1 MVPASTQ
8 NPAQARRKAGEYSRP
23 GSGFGIG
30 IGLVDIRALL
40 PGPLTFAR
48 NERAHVTGYNNCRNR
63 KLAVSS
69 ASRKS
74 PKYHSAEAE
83 RRLAYFKER
92 GEQMVST
99 ICDLVEI
106 ESPSD
111 NKDAVDR
118 VAEAVAE
125 KFSRLGGEIHFHRAK
140 DFGSHLQVNF
150 GGKSAK
156 PVLLLGHYDTVY
168 ALGTLA
174 TMPCRVAGNKLTGP
188 GVLDMKSGIALMLHA
203 LAALQEWHKGGL
215 LRPVTVLLVSD
226 EEVGSSSSRAITEAL
241 AKRAAAVLVLEPSYG
256 REGAVKTARKGVGD
270 YLLRVTGKAAHA
282 GLDFN
287 KGVNAIREL
296 ARQIEKVSGFTDP
309 KKGLTVNVGVVSGGS
324 RTNVVPAQAE
334 ARIDVRIAR
343 LKDAAGIDKK
353 MRRLRPFNGQ
363 CKIEISGGI
372 NRPPMERTAGVA
384 ALYVQAAAIA
394 RELGWKLGE
403 AAVGGGSDGNFT
415 AGLGIPTL
423 DGLGGVG
430 DGAHATHEHILI
442 SELPRRA
449 ALIAGLIERA

>member
-1 MVPASTQ
+1 RY
-8 NPAQARRKAGEYSRP
+8 NKSRNSKP
-23 GSGFGIG
+23 
-30 IGLVDIRALL
+30 V
-40 PGPLTFAR
+40 
-48 NERAHVTGYNNCRNR
+48 
-63 KLAVSS
+63 VSS
-69 ASRKS
+69 ASKRS
-74 PKYHSAEAE
+74 PKPPNAEAR
-83 RRLAYFKER
+83 RRLAYFTAR
-92 GEQMVST
+92 REQMVST
-99 ICDLVEI
+99 IRDLVEI

-111 NKDAVDR
+111 NKAAVDR

-125 KFSRLGGEIHFHRAK
+125 KFSRLGGEIRFHRAK

-150 GGKSAK
+150 GGRSAK

-168 ALGTLA
+168 PLGTLA
-174 TMPCRVAGNKLTGP
+174 KMPCRVAGNKLTGP

-203 LAALQEWHKGGL
+203 LAALQEWHAEGWHGVL

-270 YLLRVTGKAAHA
+270 YLLKVTGKAAHA
-282 GLDFN
+282 GLDFE

-296 ARQIEKVSGFTDP
+296 ARQIERVSGFTDL
-309 KKGLTVNVGVVSGGS
+309 KRGLTVNVGVVSGGS
-324 RTNVVPAQAE
+324 RTNVVPAE
-334 ARIDVRIAR
+334 AAAQIDVRIAR

-353 MRRLRPFNGQ
+353 MRKLRPFDRR
-363 CKIEISGGI
+363 CKVEIKGGI

-384 ALYVQAAAIA
+384 ALYRQAAAIA